1 MYANSPTSNVGHSM
15 WLALSA
21 FARSG
26 GLVAGMLALLIG
38 QAQSQEPTTL
48 RLDWTALGYHAPFYL
63 GVSRGYYRDVGLD
76 VSVLEGK
83 GSPAVGT
90 LVGNGSDDFGFADAS
105 TITQLVSQGL
115 PAKMVMGIFQ
125 KSTLALFFPVGKGIT
140 KPTDLK
146 GKRILLCP
154 TDGLIKYLPA
164 YLKNIGLIMDDVKI
178 VMVDCSIK
186 YSYLAQGGADV
197 AGSYGTAGAAL
208 LKNVGF
214 KDIGKFDYADAGIN
228 LPSHGIVTSTAI
240 IQSKPDKVR
249 RFVAA
254 TTKAWQDARSHPDD
268 AVAALVAANPLDKGK
283 DAQLKETLLASF
295 QYIETP
301 GTAGKPFG
309 WQSPEEWKKAVAL
322 LVKTT
327 GMKAP
332 ASVDE
337 FFTNDFIGK

>member
-1 MYANSPTSNVGHSM
+1 MRLS
-15 WLALSA
+15 LSA
-21 FARSG
+21 VACWATCAMSVFAF
-26 GLVAGMLALLIG
+26 VIG
-38 QAQSQEPTTL
+38 QARAQEQSTL

-63 GVSRGYYRDVGLD
+63 GVSRGYYRDEGLD
-76 VSVLEGK
+76 VKVLEGK

-105 TITQLVSQGL
+105 TIAQLVSEGL

-125 KSTLALFFPVGKGIT
+125 KSTLALFFPLGKGIE

-164 YLKNIGLIMDDVKI
+164 YLKQIGLTMDDVKV

-186 YSYLAQGGADV
+186 YSYLAQGNADV
-197 AGSYGTAGAAL
+197 AGSYGTAGEAL
-208 LKNVGF
+208 LKSVGF
-214 KDIGKFDYADAGIN
+214 KEVGKFNYADAGID
-228 LPSHGIVTSTAI
+228 LPSHGIVVSTAS
-240 IQSKPDKVR
+240 IQNKPDKVR
-249 RFVAA
+249 HFIAA
-254 TTKAWQDARSHPDD
+254 TAKAWKEAQLHPDD
-268 AVAALVAANPLDKGK
+268 AVAALVAANPLDSGK
-283 DAQLKETLLASF
+283 EAQIKATLLASF

-322 LVKTT
+322 LVDAA
-327 GMKAP
+327 GMKPP
-332 ASVDE
+332 ASPE
-337 FFTNDFIGK
+337 QFYTNDFIGK